1 MIASGAKRL
10 RKGAA
15 AVEFALVMPLFFM
28 LILGII
34 EFGRAIMV
42 EQIIT
47 NAAREGARIAIV
59 PGTSTAATQAQVANY
74 LVNGAV
80 ISSSSSLNSGGNN
93 PQFSV
98 NPSPPSS
105 ATSGSLVTVTV
116 SVPYNSVAWLPTAMF
131 LGNATMTATCTMRT
145 EN

>member
-1 MIASGAKRL
+1 MIANGAKKL

-47 NAAREGARIAIV
+47 NAAPRAPASPSFPELHTPPPRRKWQ
-59 PGTSTAATQAQVANY
+59 TTLST
-74 LVNGAV
+74 G
-80 ISSSSSLNSGGNN
+80 
-93 PQFSV
+93 P
-98 NPSPPSS
+98 
-105 ATSGSLVTVTV
+105 
-116 SVPYNSVAWLPTAMF
+116 
-131 LGNATMTATCTMRT
+131 
-145 EN
+145 